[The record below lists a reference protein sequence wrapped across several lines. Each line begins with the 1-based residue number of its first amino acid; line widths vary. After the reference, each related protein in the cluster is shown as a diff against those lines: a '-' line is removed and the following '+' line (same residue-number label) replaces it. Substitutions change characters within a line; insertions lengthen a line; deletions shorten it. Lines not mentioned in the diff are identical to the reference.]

1 VEPEGPL
8 VQGPPAFPNS
18 PARWLELA
26 LLLPRVVGFVGR
38 ASRADPDRAAP
49 PLRRT
54 PLAVVGVAFDDLVS
68 TMQYV
73 LAGDVVARFDMA
85 RAESAARILESRD
98 DLADPA
104 ALHPAPPPPPPD
116 ETGLTIRRLG
126 HKVFEHLIFPSRYEP
141 PADLP
146 GRDEWLADEANAL
159 AHAYVL
165 QHDDDRPRPWVV
177 NVHGAGV
184 GNPIDLQWM
193 GSFALYR
200 DLGVNV
206 IHPVLPKHGPRRRER
221 SLAYP
226 SPDGL
231 VNFYAFS
238 QAIWDVRR
246 TIAWVRARGAT
257 TIGVHG
263 VSLGGYVAAL
273 LAGLEN
279 GLDCVVAGLPPSDIP
294 SLVVGH
300 AARYRGVAKAA
311 AEVEAGPPQQLNRLV
326 SPLTF
331 TPRLSRDRL
340 HIYAAV
346 GDRISTPEQ
355 AGALWHHWAEP
366 EICWIQGSHL
376 PSTLFGTARRFVR
389 DALTH
394 GGVSAA

>member
-1 VEPEGPL
+1 VVPDGPL
-8 VQGPPAFPNS
+8 VQGTPTLPGG

-26 LLLPRVVGFVGR
+26 LLIPRVAGFVHR
-38 ASRADPDRAAP
+38 ASRTNPDRAAP
-49 PLRRT
+49 ALRVT
-54 PLAVVGVAFDDLVS
+54 PLAVAGVAFDDLVS

-73 LAGDVVARFDMA
+73 LAGDVVANFDPA
-85 RAESAARILESRD
+85 RADSASRVLEGRG

-104 ALHPAPPPPPPD
+104 ALHPQPPAPPPN
-116 ETGLTIRRLG
+116 ETGLTMRRLG

-141 PADLP
+141 PAGLP
-146 GRDEWLADEANAL
+146 GRDEWLDDEANAL

-165 QHDDDRPRPWVV
+165 QYDDDRSRPWVV
-177 NVHGAGV
+177 NLHGAGV
-184 GNPIDLQWM
+184 GTPIDLQWM
-193 GSFALYR
+193 GSFALCR

-206 IHPVLPKHGPRRRER
+206 IHPVLPKHGPRRRGR
-221 SLAYP
+221 SLVYP

-257 TIGVHG
+257 AIGVHG

-273 LAGLEN
+273 LAGLED

-300 AARYRGVAKAA
+300 AARYRGAADAA
-311 AEVEAGPPQQLNRLV
+311 AEVEAGPPWELNRLV
-326 SPLTF
+326 SPLAF
-331 TPRLSRDRL
+331 APRLSSDRL

-355 AGALWHHWAEP
+355 AGALWHHWGEP

-376 PSTLFGTARRFVR
+376 PASLFGPAKRFVR
-389 DALTH
+389 DSLSH
-394 GGVSAA
+394 CGVSAA